1 MRDLQVVDERYVDT
15 APFSFANSVELA
27 ITPEQLFEVFHDA
40 EAWPRWVKAL
50 TRVTWTSPTPYG
62 PGTTRTVR
70 LRGGIVGDEEFFTWD
85 EPRRI
90 AFRFVAGSSRLVTA
104 FSEQYDVEP
113 TATGCRMTWRVG
125 LDVPKTLRPAVRL
138 ARPALDRLLA
148 SFLTHLRTYTDEHYT
163 AN

>member
-1 MRDLQVVDERYVDT
+1 MRELQQVGEDFVET
-15 APFSFANSVELA
+15 APFTFANSVVLA
-27 ITPEQLFEVFHDA
+27 VSPEHLFEVFHDA

-50 TRVTWTSPTPYG
+50 TKVTWTSPTPFG

-90 AFRFVAGSSRLVTA
+90 AFRFVATSTRLVTA
-104 FSEQYDVEP
+104 FSERYDVEP
-113 TATGCRMTWRVG
+113 VPGGCRMTWSVG
-125 LDVPKTLRPAVRL
+125 LDVPTVLRPAVR
-138 ARPALDRLLA
+138 ASRPAIDRLLA
-148 SFLTHLRTYTDEHYT
+148 SFLRHLRRLTDGQP